1 METTVLM
8 IRKQNLQKKSI
19 YYGQKTKQCNKI
31 GFQNNWQLLACLLL
45 NVGLSPVTQM
55 RAGGMGRSPLNIIP
69 NYLHLYS
76 YFLKLIFFVHYL
88 LQILKFC

>member
-55 RAGGMGRSPLNIIP
+55 RAGGMGRSPLNKITVQ
-69 NYLHLYS
+69 NG
-76 YFLKLIFFVHYL
+76 
-88 LQILKFC
+88 